1 MKNLLIA
8 AVLLVP
14 AAAGAQ
20 QNIKIGTM
28 DVNPFMSTQ
37 ESYDSNIYLT
47 KHNAKGSSINR
58 TALGFD
64 LVQKVGSRLDLKGG
78 YSMDILSYAVNTST
92 NNALHH
98 NVFFNAMARLPKDMT
113 VSVDDRYKQTTD
125 QATSETTER
134 ATRVENVAGVKLEAP
149 LRGDFGFAVVLQN
162 TYNNYLARANR
173 TLDRAENMMGFDVS
187 YKVQPKTRAFLAYRY
202 GSLNYENN
210 NTNDAT
216 YNNIDLGLTG
226 DIAPKITGTVAA
238 GMQARNYDN
247 KLGTAKDDITTMGYS
262 AQAVWKA
269 MARTDVTVYGKRGN
283 VESNYGAS
291 RFYTSTMLDVSA
303 ARMVKKVKV
312 GLGFAYEG
320 VLYPEKTTLTT
331 PKRNDENTSVRLTGM
346 YNIQKWL
353 SADAAFTYKNRN
365 SNERAFEYND
375 KVFSVGIKAMF

>member
-8 AVLLVP
+8 AVLLMP

-20 QNIKIGTM
+20 QNIKLGTM

-37 ESYDSNIYLT
+37 ESYDSNIYLRKT
-47 KHNAKGSSINR
+47 KPKGSAINR
-58 TALGFD
+58 TSLGFE

-98 NVFFNAMARLPKDMT
+98 NVFFSAMARLPKDMT
-113 VSVDDRYKQTTD
+113 VTVDDKYKQTTD

-134 ATRVENVAGVKLEAP
+134 ATRVENIAGINFAAP
-149 LRGDFGFAVVLQN
+149 LRGQFGFNVVVQN
-162 TYNNYLARANR
+162 TYNNYLAGNLAG
-173 TLDRAENMMGFDVS
+173 LDRAENLMGFDVT
-187 YKVQPKTRAFLAYRY
+187 YKVQPKTKAFYSYRY

-216 YNNIDLGLTG
+216 YNNMDLGLTG
-226 DIAPKITGTVAA
+226 DIAPKITGTVTA
-238 GMQARNYDN
+238 GMQARNYD
-247 KLGTAKDDITTMGYS
+247 KALGTAKDDITTMGYS

-269 MARTDVTVYGKRGN
+269 MAKSDVTIYGKRAN
-283 VESNYGAS
+283 VESNYGTS
-291 RFYTSTMLDVSA
+291 RFYTSTMLDIGVTRQINKIKA
-303 ARMVKKVKV
+303 

-320 VLYPEKTTLTT
+320 VQYPEKTTLTS
-331 PKRNDENTSVRLTGM
+331 PKRLDENTSVRLTAM

-353 SADAAFTYKNRN
+353 SADAGFTYKNRN
-365 SNERAFEYND
+365 SNEKANEYND